1 MIKRKILVV
10 DDSPEAR
17 SAIERVLLRA
27 GFEVTQ
33 ASSGKEALY
42 ILKQKKID
50 CVMLDHLMPEMS
62 GLDVAR
68 IIKRDEKLK
77 IIPVIMLTGVEDEDA
92 VISGL
97 NAGADDYIIKTYPP
111 DIIVA
116 RVEAMLRLGKLQGEL
131 FDKNVLLENANAD
144 LYKLDVLKSEFIST
158 VSHELRTPLSIT
170 KEGLKLVLEEVTGN
184 INQQQREL
192 LEVAKSNIERL
203 SKIINDIL
211 DISKIEAGTLPLHK
225 TLLDLKHLV
234 KQVFSKYKSMA
245 EEKDIKFTLN
255 LPEHAIEAYLDSD
268 RIKQVL
274 INLVSNALKFTK
286 ENGSVEVKLEDTQQD
301 IICFVEDTGV
311 GIAEL
316 DLDKIFDKFQQF
328 GKTPGPGERGTGLG
342 LSIAKKIMQMHKG
355 RIWVKSELG
364 KGSTFY
370 VSIPKYSPD
379 KILKSCISACV
390 QDAEERS
397 SKFSVLSLAIS
408 GLTDKVSL
416 KVVEKHVKNILRRAG
431 DNSLIYNSRIIVFLS
446 DANQK
451 SAESIKKRIL
461 DSCKDFLASNK
472 YVDKKIH
479 FTAKVLTYPDDVLCE
494 EDMIKEIVTEKK

>member
-17 SAIERVLLRA
+17 SAIQRVLVRA

-50 CVMLDHLMPEMS
+50 CVMLDHLMPEMN

-77 IIPVIMLTGVEDEDA
+77 IIPVIMLTAVEDEDE

-97 NAGADDYIIKTYPP
+97 NAGADDYILKTHPP
-111 DIIVA
+111 DIIIA

-131 FDKNVLLENANAD
+131 FDKNVLLEKANAD

-170 KEGLKLVLEEVTGN
+170 KEGLKLVLEEVTGS
-184 INQQQREL
+184 INQQQKEL

-225 TLLDLKHLV
+225 TLLDLNHII

-245 EEKDIKFTLN
+245 QEKDIKFTFD
-255 LPEHAIEAYLDSD
+255 LPEHATEVYLDSD
-268 RIKQVL
+268 RIGQVL
-274 INLVSNALKFTK
+274 TNLVSNALKFTK
-286 ENGSVEVKLEDTQQD
+286 ENGCVEVRLEDKEQEV
-301 IICFVEDTGV
+301 ICSVEDTGV

-342 LSIAKKIMQMHKG
+342 LSIARKIIQMHKG

-364 KGSTFY
+364 KGTTFS

-379 KILKSCISACV
+379 KILKSYIKVGV
-390 QDAEERS
+390 QDAEERF
-397 SKFSVLSLAIS
+397 SKFSVLTLSIS
-408 GLTDKVSL
+408 GLTDKVLL
-416 KVVEKHVKNILRRAG
+416 KAVEKHVKNILRRAG
-431 DNSLIYNSRIIVFLS
+431 DNSLIYDNRIIVFLS

-461 DSCKDFLASNK
+461 DSCKDFLISNK
-472 YVDKKIH
+472 HIDKKIH
-479 FTAKVLTYPDDVLCE
+479 FKTTLLTYPEDVLF
-494 EDMIKEIVTEKK
+494 EDDLIKKIIA